1 MKVKVA
7 LFKMKIKELKKVVSV
22 DELKGW
28 APYTGDLKN
37 SFPRDIKMEIN
48 EENIYN
54 LDWSGKKNDL
64 PLREL
69 INSRNYKFRII
80 NQ

>member
-37 SFPRDIKMEIN
+37 IFPRDIKMEIN

-54 LDWSGKKNDL
+54 LDWSGKKMIYLSAN
-64 PLREL
+64 
-69 INSRNYKFRII
+69 
-80 NQ
+80 

>member
-54 LDWSGKKNDL
+54 LDWSGKKMIYLSAN
-64 PLREL
+64 
-69 INSRNYKFRII
+69 
-80 NQ
+80 